1 MTLCVSRLEAI
12 IDCKDMKIHAN
23 YKQILKPAHW
33 LANQLRYNLER
44 CSDRKNVNRTR
55 SNRYG
60 RYSTTKNLFQGAR
73 VWQKNTSR
81 IANNPRLHIFTYSD
95 TYKTKR
101 IFKKKATRRANVHNH
116 FHYCGN
122 WNVPSFLLTK
132 DVKLDYPS
140 NKRSDKPSFPSGN
153 ARPRLFSLRVYAKAG
168 RRRNVSMEDLR
179 GSRVVAV
186 HTDYETL
193 KSRSMMHDKC
203 FY

>member
-1 MTLCVSRLEAI
+1 MYRNWRQSLIAKIWKFTQI
-12 IDCKDMKIHAN
+12 INRYWNQLIDWQTSWDIISSVARTAKMLIGHAPIGMDDTPRRRICF
-23 YKQILKPAHW
+23 KVLAFGRRIFRE
-33 LANQLRYNLER
+33 LANN
-44 CSDRKNVNRTR
+44 S
-55 SNRYG
+55 
-60 RYSTTKNLFQGAR
+60 
-73 VWQKNTSR
+73 
-81 IANNPRLHIFTYSD
+81 RLHIFIYSD

-101 IFKKKATRRANVHNH
+101 IFKKKATRRTNVHNH
-116 FHYCGN
+116 FHHCGN

-186 HTDYETL
+186 HDYETL

>member
-1 MTLCVSRLEAI
+1 MLIGHAPIGMDDTPRRRICFKVLAFGRRILRELPIILGYIFSHIQTHIKRNESLRKKLLEEQTYTTI
-12 IDCKDMKIHAN
+12 
-23 YKQILKPAHW
+23 
-33 LANQLRYNLER
+33 
-44 CSDRKNVNRTR
+44 
-55 SNRYG
+55 
-60 RYSTTKNLFQGAR
+60 STI
-73 VWQKNTSR
+73 VE
-81 IANNPRLHIFTYSD
+81 IETY
-95 TYKTKR
+95 
-101 IFKKKATRRANVHNH
+101 
-116 FHYCGN
+116 
-122 WNVPSFLLTK
+122 LLTK